1 MGMMIELSPS
11 IDEELLDDGV
21 VDREDTHVRLFFDD
35 TKTVAAKAN
44 ISRHLHRRWI
54 V

>member
-1 MGMMIELSPS
+1 MGMMIEPSPS
-11 IDEELLDDGV
+11 IDEELGDGV

-35 TKTVAAKAN
+35 TKTVAARAN
-44 ISRHLHRRWI
+44 ISRHLQRRWI